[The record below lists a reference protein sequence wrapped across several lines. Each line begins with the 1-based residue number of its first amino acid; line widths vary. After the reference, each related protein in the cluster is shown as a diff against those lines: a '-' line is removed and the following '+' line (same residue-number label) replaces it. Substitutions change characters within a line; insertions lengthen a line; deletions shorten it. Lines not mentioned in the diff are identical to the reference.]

1 LTLPQTMS
9 PKRGPPFGHAHPL
22 PPPPAGTM
30 VPAAARSDILWREAE
45 TLDLDGG
52 PLLRRFGLGLGSGG
66 WGILRTG
73 GWEGEGSRGIFGI
86 VLKTICR
93 LGFVLPKK
101 HFLARTK

>member
-1 LTLPQTMS
+1 
-9 PKRGPPFGHAHPL
+9 
-22 PPPPAGTM
+22 M

-86 VLKTICR
+86 VLKTISR

-101 HFLARTK
+101 HKNKMSNKIKNSCRSQIGVGGGGQ